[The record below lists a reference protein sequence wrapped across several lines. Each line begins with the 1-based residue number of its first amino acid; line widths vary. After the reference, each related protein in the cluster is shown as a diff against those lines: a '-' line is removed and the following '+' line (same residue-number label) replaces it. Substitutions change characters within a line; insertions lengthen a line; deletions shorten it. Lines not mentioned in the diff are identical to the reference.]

1 MATSTPTPAPPIYMQ
16 GIAVPQSSVNPKL
29 FDALSTENL
38 ITEKSTPF
46 AGLGGVD
53 TFELKK
59 ADVISEIIVTMY
71 GSVTVTPGTGT
82 VASTAR
88 WPHDFLKD
96 VNFQANGQTGLVHC
110 SGGKLKF
117 REFLRDPQLSD
128 RGVSQTVNGVV
139 VNQGTLSMD
148 SEAWGV
154 GSMTSAI
161 AAGTYNFELSWVVPV
176 AEDVR
181 TLAGAIFAQT
191 ASTDLT
197 LTLAYAQPADIFTL
211 TGNATVAV
219 SATTKVEARRHT
231 IPMGPDGQIVI
242 PDLSVFH
249 QIVQFRNSTLVNGD
263 NDVRLTAQ
271 GAGKTLLRL
280 GHQIWNN
287 NVPMI
292 PSRVNFSALGFR
304 YGSNETPQL
313 LDGDAWRKRNERMY
327 DGDYGKNFGHF
338 CFDFDPPNG
347 NGFRDSIDLG
357 TTSEFR
363 SVVSIPTGVTLT
375 SPIDEFWAET
385 IFVAGSSS

>member
-1 MATSTPTPAPPIYMQ
+1 MAQATTPAPPIYMQ
-16 GIAVPQSSVNPKL
+16 GIAVPQSSVNAKL
-29 FDALSTENL
+29 FDALSSENL
-38 ITEKSTPF
+38 ITEKATSF
-46 AGLGGVD
+46 AGIGASDV
-53 TFELKK
+53 FELKK
-59 ADVISEIIVTMY
+59 ADIISEIIVTMY
-71 GSVTVTPGTGT
+71 GSITVTPGTGT

-96 VNFQANGQTGLVHC
+96 VNFVANGQTGLIHC
-110 SGGKLKF
+110 SGGKLKV
-117 REFLRDPQLSD
+117 REFQRDPALSD

-154 GSMTSAI
+154 GSNTSAI
-161 AAGTYNFELSWVVPV
+161 AAGTYNYELSWVVPV

-191 ASTDLT
+191 SSTDLT
-197 LTLAYAQPADIFTL
+197 LTLTYAQLADIFTL
-211 TGNATVAV
+211 TGNATVTV
-219 SATTKVEARRHT
+219 TGTTKVEARRHS
-231 IPMGPDGQIVI
+231 IPLGPDGQIVI

-249 QIVQFRNSTLVNGD
+249 SLLQSRNSSLVNGD
-263 NDVRLTAQ
+263 NEVRLVGQ

-280 GHQIWNN
+280 THQVWNN
-287 NVPMI
+287 NVPMK
-292 PSRVNFSALGFR
+292 PSRANFSSLGFR

-327 DGDYGKNFGHF
+327 DGDYGAQFGF
-338 CFDFDPPNG
+338 FTFDFDPPNG

-363 SVVSIPTGVTLT
+363 SVISIPTGVALT
-375 SPIDEFWAET
+375 NPVVETVQET